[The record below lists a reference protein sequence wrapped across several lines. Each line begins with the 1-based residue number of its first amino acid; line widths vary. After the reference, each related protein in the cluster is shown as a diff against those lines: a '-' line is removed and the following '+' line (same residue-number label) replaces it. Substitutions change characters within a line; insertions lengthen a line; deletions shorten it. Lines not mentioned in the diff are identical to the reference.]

1 MKHIPWKHLLL
12 PVSALKWLFFVNER
26 RVTRLW
32 AFTAQTVHGSG
43 VYTSPRKRGTVLV
56 KHFRLLNLQT
66 LPSKN
71 VHDYYAGPV

>member
-1 MKHIPWKHLLL
+1 M
-12 PVSALKWLFFVNER
+12 AFFVNER
-26 RVTRLW
+26 RVTKLW

-43 VYTSPRKRGTVLV
+43 VYTSLRKRGTVLV